1 MRADACGVRR
11 CISRCCK
18 REYVSLARCPASFGK
33 LFLSLHAQSSV
44 PQRLHSNA
52 LSSTISPKSWGN

>member
-1 MRADACGVRR
+1 VLMHVVCVVVYRDV
-11 CISRCCK
+11 
-18 REYVSLARCPASFGK
+18 VSGNTSLWLVAPASFGK

-44 PQRLHSNA
+44 PQRLDSNA